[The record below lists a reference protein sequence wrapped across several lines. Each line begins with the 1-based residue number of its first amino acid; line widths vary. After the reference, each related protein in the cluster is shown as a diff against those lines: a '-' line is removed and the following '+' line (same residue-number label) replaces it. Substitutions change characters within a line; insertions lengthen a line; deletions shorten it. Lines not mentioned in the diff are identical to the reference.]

1 MSFLAGRLAATEGA
15 FFLQES
21 KNAAGR
27 LADNLPPSTPSP
39 IPSPP
44 SADVLPEV
52 LRHSIPIKRSSKPSD
67 PSLSTASPSKWIL
80 HHDGSASAS
89 ANPNPNPNPLRAYV
103 SLPPAT
109 FGPKRW
115 QIPSEH
121 PHFSASTANDL
132 RLRRDQHPISA
143 PPDPE
148 KLKALMRG
156 YSQIA
161 KAFAAATLLV
171 FGGVTALSLYTAH
184 KLDLHSANDVRTKG
198 RDAIQPQVN
207 KLKERM
213 SPLRTWA
220 ENVSRRWHIDENK
233 EAKEHTM
240 IKEFS
245 KAIGVKTS
253 N

>member
-15 FFLQES
+15 YFLQES
-21 KNAAGR
+21 KHAAGR
-27 LADNLPPSTPSP
+27 LADNLPPAPSTSPS
-39 IPSPP
+39 IPSPS
-44 SADVLPEV
+44 SADVLPEI
-52 LRHSIPIKRSSKPSD
+52 LRHSIPIKIKRSSSKASD
-67 PSLSTASPSKWIL
+67 PSLSTQTPSKWLL
-80 HHDGSASAS
+80 HHHGSGSSGSASAHSVS
-89 ANPNPNPNPLRAYV
+89 ANPNPLRAYV
-103 SLPPAT
+103 SLPQAT

-115 QIPSEH
+115 QIPTEH

-132 RLRRDQHPISA
+132 RRDKHPA
-143 PPDPE
+143 PPDPD

-156 YSQIA
+156 YSQIS

-198 RDAIQPQVN
+198 RDALQPQVD
-207 KLKERM
+207 KLKERV
-213 SPLRTWA
+213 
-220 ENVSRRWHIDENK
+220 ENVSRRWHMEGNK
-233 EAKEHTM
+233 KAKENAM